1 MSVWVCGEALI
12 DLLPTGPVPGGGP
25 ANTAIALARL
35 GIDVHFVGGLSDDE
49 HGQLLRS
56 HLAKSGVLL
65 DHAIVSELP
74 TALAVVTLN
83 DQGSAS
89 YEFRL
94 DQTAT
99 FSFDPAQLPVGSPT
113 VLHIGS
119 LATVIEPAATALFEW
134 ASKID
139 APIVFDPN
147 VRPAV
152 NGDADRYRRDVEKW
166 ASIATIIKLSDDDL
180 RFLYPNDD
188 EASALKRLM
197 QARTKLIVLT
207 RGSEGITAVTSSEEH
222 HAPSQKVDVVDTVG
236 AGDTVGAVFVEAL
249 VRDSNS
255 PLTGQHLDYVL
266 NRAVRAAAIT
276 CSRAGCQPPTSGE
289 LE

>member
-35 GIDVHFVGGLSDDE
+35 GVDVHFVGGLSSDE

-56 HLAKSGVLL
+56 HLNQSGVLL
-65 DHAIVSELP
+65 DNAIASELP

-99 FSFDPAQLPVGSPT
+99 FTFNPTQLPEGSPT

-152 NGDADRYRRDVEKW
+152 NGDANSYRRDVEKW

-188 EASALKRLM
+188 EASALKQLM
-197 QARTKLIVLT
+197 QAQTRLIVLT
-207 RGSEGITAVTSSEEH
+207 RGSEGITAVTSTEQH
-222 HAPSQKVDVVDTVG
+222 HVPSQKIDVVDTVG

-249 VRDSNS
+249 VRDSS
-255 PLTGQHLDYVL
+255 FPLTGTHLDYVL
-266 NRAVRAAAIT
+266 ERAVRAAAIT